1 MKDFKIV
8 LGLSYLLT
16 TANNIFEITERKK
29 NPRFFK
35 IKSLKKTQPSM
46 WL

>member
-1 MKDFKIV
+1 MKDSKIL

-29 NPRFFK
+29 TLDFSK
-35 IKSLKKTQPSM
+35 
-46 WL
+46 